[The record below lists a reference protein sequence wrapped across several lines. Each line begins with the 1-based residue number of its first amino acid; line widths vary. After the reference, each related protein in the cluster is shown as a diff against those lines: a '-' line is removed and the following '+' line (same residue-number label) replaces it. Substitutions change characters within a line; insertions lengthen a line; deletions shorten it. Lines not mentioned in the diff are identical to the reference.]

1 MDGLTLHFYTTT
13 QVPQKKK
20 QNFVVSAA
28 TELVRQRCQVCQATN
43 IFQHF
48 KSFIYNQRKKKL
60 VTNLNVNQ

>member
-13 QVPQKKK
+13 QVPVVPQKKK

-48 KSFIYNQRKKKL
+48 KSFIYNQRKK
-60 VTNLNVNQ
+60 NL